1 MQGTEQDI
9 HQTGRY
15 TDSYKMLRRVANL
28 QVSQHAFHTIMGQLY
43 CPARSRLHLPDVG
56 INLLGIP

>member
-1 MQGTEQDI
+1 MPGTAPDI
-9 HQTGRY
+9 HQTGLH

-43 CPARSRLHLPDVG
+43 RPARSRLRLPGVG